1 MTWVATAISVAGVAV
16 SAYGASKSAK
26 AGRASARAA
35 DASAGYYNTLADI
48 SQDQYD
54 IWKTEGLPL
63 LQELAETKKTDIPEE
78 QSLAADA
85 VRTQYA
91 AGRDR
96 TRRALEGVRN
106 PADPGYAQILASTY
120 GAEASDVATAMTAA
134 RRAALDRDYAR
145 TVDLANM
152 YRGFPGQ
159 AMTGLAAAGAG
170 QRGVGALQ
178 GNLANMYGNWSGQA
192 AQAAGDWWSRIPKTT
207 PPTQPGPE
215 FTPYP
220 GSPDPTYGGPGTA
233 YNYDFDAL
241 RHGGVIDGEARR
253 VPDYAEGGKIKGPGT
268 GTSDSVGAIKRPGT
282 YILSADTVRAVG
294 TKKLNDF
301 MEKAGVRPGQG
312 GVSDSGGVPV
322 RLSNGEYAMPPEVT
336 SYFGEDFFNK
346 LQQKYH
352 RPVFAD
358 DDGVA
363 NGGAIRRRGLPRRV
377 EEAIFRAMPDEA
389 LMRR

>member
-1 MTWVATAISVAGVAV
+1 MTWVATGITAAVGVYSALQAG
-16 SAYGASKSAK
+16 K
-26 AGRASARAA
+26 SARASSRA
-35 DASAGYYNTLADI
+35 AESSSYYYNTLADI
-48 SQDQYD
+48 SSEQYEL
-54 IWKTEGLPL
+54 WKSEGLPL
-63 LQELAETKKTDIPEE
+63 LRELGGMKKSDVAEE
-78 QSLAADA
+78 QALAADA

-91 AGRDR
+91 AGRER

-106 PADPGYAQILASTY
+106 PADPGYAAILASTY
-120 GAEASDVATAMTAA
+120 GAEASDVARSMTAA

-152 YRGFPGQ
+152 YKGFPGQ
-159 AMTGLAAAGAG
+159 ASAGFAAAGRG
-170 QRGVGALQ
+170 QYGVGALQ
-178 GNLANMYGNWSGQA
+178 GDISGMYGKWAQQA
-192 AQAAGDWWSRIPKTT
+192 GAAAGDIFGRMPTGT
-207 PPTQPGPE
+207 PPTQPNPE
-215 FTPYP
+215 PTAEMFPDWEP
-220 GSPDPTYGGPGTA
+220 GGYSMPSYRGGG
-233 YNYDFDAL
+233 
-241 RHGGVIDGEARR
+241 RIID
-253 VPDYAEGGKIKGPGT
+253 VDYAEGGKIKGPGT
-268 GTSDSVGAIKRPGT
+268 GTSDSVSAIKRPGT

-294 TKKLNDF
+294 TKKLHDF

-312 GVSDSGGVPV
+312 GASDSAGVPV

-363 NGGAIRRRGLPRRV
+363 NGGAIRRRVLPRRV